1 MSKGLID
8 FYSLVQSLPG
18 IYPTDILLSVK
29 RLALSKKINQNTF
42 RKIGQDSKIFS
53 SNELLEDVP
62 VSQPHPLDF
71 EWRFTDKTVINL
83 AKYCLSMSDHG
94 DTIGLL
100 GVPSLYRLVQHN
112 NLNRK
117 FYLFDKNPVD
127 QDVKVEFSRC
137 IPCDLGDFKIN
148 CCSIAKIVLMDS
160 PWYPEYNRAF
170 LWNAT
175 QICEEYGL
183 ILMVNPKEG
192 TRPNIKEEWR
202 EILNFSKQIGLGYL
216 GESPENIVYDA
227 PYFERN
233 ALKAAGILNF
243 PRDWRQANLS
253 VFEKREERSTQ
264 QPKITETEWHKDSNS
279 GIRIRKTQD
288 NNDFHDPRL
297 ISIVPNDI
305 LPTVSRRDPR
315 RKQARVWTHGNRIFD
330 CKGTNVL
337 HKILLAKDFGESTE
351 LHVES
356 LIERKINKK
365 EKNLISQAKMQI
377 DALIKLERIEQCIL

>member
-1 MSKGLID
+1 
-8 FYSLVQSLPG
+8 VQSIPG
-18 IYPTDILLSVK
+18 IYPVDILLSVK
-29 RLALSKKINQNTF
+29 RLALERKISQNTAYKISKDSKKSAPI
-42 RKIGQDSKIFS
+42 II
-53 SNELLEDVP
+53 SNVP
-62 VSQPHPLDF
+62 ISSQPHPLDF

-83 AKYCLSMSDHG
+83 AKYCLSLSDPG

-100 GVPSLYRLVQHN
+100 GVPSIYRLVQNN

-117 FYLFDKNPVD
+117 FYLFDKNAVD
-127 QDVKVEFSRC
+127 QEVKVEFSRC

-175 QICEEYGL
+175 QICEEYGM
-183 ILMVNPKEG
+183 ILMVTPKEG

-202 EILNFSKQIGLGYL
+202 EILNFSKHIGLGYL

-264 QPKITETEWHKDSNS
+264 QPKIIATEWHKDPNS
-279 GIRIRKTQD
+279 GIRIQKSQD
-288 NNDFHDPRL
+288 NNNFHDPRL
-297 ISIVPNDI
+297 IPIVPNNI

-330 CKGTNVL
+330 CKGTNIL
-337 HKILLAKDFGESTE
+337 HKILYARNRGESPD

-356 LIERKINKK
+356 LIERKLSKN
-365 EKNLISQAKMQI
+365 EKRLISQAKKQI
-377 DALIKLERIEQCIL
+377 DDLIKLERVEQCIL

>member
-1 MSKGLID
+1 
-8 FYSLVQSLPG
+8 VRSLPG
-18 IYPTDILLSVK
+18 IYPADILLSVE
-29 RLALSKKINQNTF
+29 RLAKNKKISQNTF
-42 RKIGQDSKIFS
+42 NIISRDSKKPS
-53 SNELLEDVP
+53 SIKLLSIP
-62 VSQPHPLDF
+62 ILQQPPHPLDF

-83 AKYCLSMSDHG
+83 AKYCLSISDPG
-94 DTIGLL
+94 DSIGLL
-100 GVPSLYRLVQHN
+100 GVPSLFRLVQYN

-117 FYLFDKNPVD
+117 FFLFDKNPVE
-127 QDVKVEFSRC
+127 QEVRVEFSRC
-137 IPCDLGDFKIN
+137 IPCDLGDYKIN

-175 QICEEYGL
+175 KICKEYGL
-183 ILMVNPKEG
+183 ILMVTPKEG

-264 QPKITETEWHKDSNS
+264 QPTITETVWHNDSNS
-279 GIRIRKTQD
+279 GIRVRKSQD

-297 ISIVPNDI
+297 IPIVPNDI

-315 RKQARVWTHGNRIFD
+315 RKQAQVWTHGNRIFD

-337 HKILLAKDFGESTE
+337 HKILHARNFNESPE
-351 LHVES
+351 FHVEL

-365 EKNLISQAKMQI
+365 EKILISQAKTQI
-377 DALIKLERIEQCIL
+377 DDLIKLERVEQCIL